1 MIWTGVVIA
10 IETSVGRELGRER
23 PIATAG
29 KKMKGAGGGGENVEK
44 EGEDNMEDLESDRHA
59 RAANAGPTRTLA
71 RGITRNS
78 QERRRGGRPA
88 SRTVGRV
95 GGEDG

>member
-1 MIWTGVVIA
+1 MILTGVVIA
-10 IETSVGRELGRER
+10 IETGVGRGLGRER

-71 RGITRNS
+71 GTAERRSPSVANS
-78 QERRRGGRPA
+78 WPSRRGGWVMA
-88 SRTVGRV
+88 G
-95 GGEDG
+95 